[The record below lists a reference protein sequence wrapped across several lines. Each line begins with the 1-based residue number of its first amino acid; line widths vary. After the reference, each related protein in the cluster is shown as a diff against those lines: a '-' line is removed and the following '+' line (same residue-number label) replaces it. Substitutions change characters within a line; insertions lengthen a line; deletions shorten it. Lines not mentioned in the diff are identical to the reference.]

1 MAKQLKIRDLTLRDG
16 QQSSFATRMTQA
28 QVERCLPYY
37 KDAQFFAMEVWGG
50 AVPDS
55 VMRYLD
61 ENPWYRLESIK
72 KAVGDVSKLTALS
85 RGRNLFGYAPYT
97 DEIIEGF
104 CRNSIES
111 GLGIMRIFDCLNDV
125 DNVKSTIKYVKKY
138 GGIADCAVCYTVDPK
153 YPKLGFWDKLKGK
166 KNPAPVFTDDYF
178 VSKAKELA
186 ALGADMITIKDMSG
200 LIPPQRVSVLI
211 KKLKAAVN
219 IPIDFHTHCTP
230 GYGLASVYAAI
241 AAGVD
246 VVDTNCW
253 WFGGGTGAPALELV
267 YLFAQKLG
275 IEVGANMEAVAK
287 INEQLKDIRTELNV
301 SVFGADKPAP
311 KPFNPLAD
319 ATPAEV
325 EEQLNRAVKA
335 ANADD
340 FATLLDAAQ
349 KIEAYFG
356 FPAPNKLVQEAEI
369 PGGMY
374 SNMVAQLQAL
384 KAEDIL
390 PRSMELIPTVRLSAG
405 LPPLVTPTSQIVGA
419 QAVNCALDEK
429 AGRPMYTT
437 KNNQFVNLVKGEYGK
452 TPVPVDPEFRFKICG
467 VREET
472 NYDISKYQQQPNPE
486 LPEAGGVKL
495 AENEKEVLLLE
506 LFPLVAK
513 PYLTKVKT
521 AAYEAK
527 KAQEAPAESVV
538 AEVKQELK
546 KPITGKTIIAP
557 LPGKVINIKVQVGQ
571 VVKAG
576 EEVVVLEAMK
586 MENSITSDYTGVV
599 KQILVAV
606 GDNLATDA
614 VILEID
620 DTVTTPVA
628 APAAAPATPKAA
640 VTGNKI
646 VAPLPGRVISLK
658 VAVGDS
664 VAAGQEVVVLEAMKM
679 ENSITSDYAGTVQDI
694 LVAEGDNVATDA
706 VLVIVG

>member
-1 MAKQLKIRDLTLRDG
+1 MAKELKIRDLTLRDG

-28 QVERCLPYY
+28 QLERCLPYY
-37 KDAQFFAMEVWGG
+37 KDAHFYAMEVWGG

-55 VMRYLD
+55 VMRYLG

-72 KAVGDVSKLTALS
+72 KEIGDVSKLTALS

-125 DNVKSTIKYVKKY
+125 ENVKSTIKYVKKY

-153 YPKLGFWDKLKGK
+153 YPKLSFFQKLMGK

-178 VSKAKELA
+178 VAKAKELA

-200 LIPPQRVSVLI
+200 LIPPQRVSALV
-211 KKLKAAVN
+211 KKLKAATG
-219 IPIDFHTHCTP
+219 IPVDFHTHCTP

-241 AAGVD
+241 AAGAD

-253 WFGGGTGAPALELV
+253 WFGGGTGAPAVELV
-267 YLFAQKLG
+267 YLFCQKLG
-275 IEVGANMEAVAK
+275 IDMGVNMEAVAK
-287 INEQLKDIRTELNV
+287 INEQLKDIRSELNI

-311 KPFNPLAD
+311 KPFNPLVD

-325 EEQLNRAVKA
+325 EEQLNRAVA
-335 ANADD
+335 AAEKED

-390 PRSMELIPTVRLSAG
+390 PKAMELIPEVRLAAG

-419 QAVNCALDEK
+419 QAVNCALDLK

-437 KNNQFVNLVKGEYGK
+437 KNNQFVNLVKGEYGT
-452 TPVPVDPEFRFKICG
+452 TPVKIDPEFRFKICG
-467 VREET
+467 VREEN
-472 NYDISKYQQQPNPE
+472 NYDISKYQHQPNPE
-486 LPEAGGVKL
+486 LLEAGGVKL
-495 AENEKEVLLLE
+495 AENEKEQLLLE

-513 PYLTKVKT
+513 PYLTGVKVKAYQAK
-521 AAYEAK
+521 AAA
-527 KAQEAPAESVV
+527 EAPAKEEAV
-538 AEVKQELK
+538 AAEPKAQ
-546 KPITGKTIIAP
+546 PITGHTIVAP
-557 LPGKVINIKVQVGQ
+557 LPGKVIEFKVKVGDAVAVGQ
-571 VVKAG
+571 
-576 EEVVVLEAMK
+576 EVALLEAMK
-586 MENSITSDYTGVV
+586 MENSITSDAAGYV
-599 KQILVAV
+599 KQILVLPGENV
-606 GDNLATDA
+606 ATDA
-614 VILEID
+614 VLIELGEAPAK
-620 DTVTTPVA
+620 VE
-628 APAAAPATPKAA
+628 APAAPKA
-640 VTGNKI
+640 VVGNKI
-646 VAPLPGRVISLK
+646 VAPLPGRVIALK
-658 VAVGDS
+658 VKVGDA
-664 VAAGQEVVVLEAMKM
+664 VKAGDEVVLLEAMKM
-679 ENSITSDYAGTVQDI
+679 ENSIISEYDGTVQQVC
-694 LVAEGDNVATDA
+694 VAEGENVATDA
-706 VLVIVG
+706 VLIIVG